1 METKRAGP
9 ALHHRLGQLR
19 RAGRRRPCRGALA
32 GGRCGAM
39 VGQGR
44 WHSARAGVR
53 RGAAAR
59 QYRQRRASLFLHRC
73 RSENGFQKHSAGDV
87 ADRLGQ
93 ALGQGGEHDPR
104 LGTGHRRHRWPA
116 VRGAGGADRVEHY
129 RCECGRR
136 EYRRSAGA
144 FGQARALR
152 PSSVGSSRRWRC
164 VAVH

>member
-32 GGRCGAM
+32 GGRRGAV

-44 WHSARAGVR
+44 W
-53 RGAAAR
+53 RGAWFGIRRWAVAR
-59 QYRQRRASLFLHRC
+59 QHRQRRASLFLHRC
-73 RSENGFQKHSAGDV
+73 RSENGFQKHRAGDV

-104 LGTGHRRHRWPA
+104 VGTGHRCCRWPA
-116 VRGAGGADRVEHY
+116 VRVARGADRVEHY
-129 RCECGRR
+129 RRECGRR